1 MLPTPPGRV
10 MVAPSLDTLRAIGPT
25 WAEED
30 TDEIRHEVVA
40 TECSH
45 GLRTRT
51 RRLAVGDHAAAH
63 RYVGS
68 PNGIVELPA
77 DVPDG
82 SGKSSS
88 STRNS
93 SRPTASRFTSW
104 PRDGWSDHR
113 ILKARNVMQH
123 VLTDVPGTRFGA
135 DKSVIANS
143 MADRKATMV
152 LFNTEPDL
160 REAFENTDLGE
171 ADLSMQDLRANECP
185 VEGDDDY
192 MAHRTRDASFE
203 ENITLCTLS

>member
-1 MLPTPPGRV
+1 MRSV
-10 MVAPSLDTLRAIGPT
+10 RRGPRRT
-25 WAEED
+25 

-40 TECSH
+40 TDCSH

-63 RYVGS
+63 RYVWFPQRHRRAAGRRARCFRQVFVKYTKLIA
-68 PNGIVELPA
+68 PNGKPIHFLA
-77 DVPDG
+77 Q
-82 SGKSSS
+82 
-88 STRNS
+88 
-93 SRPTASRFTSW
+93 
-104 PRDGWSDHR
+104 DGWSDHR

-203 ENITLCTLS
+203 ENIHLVHVELTEGGV